1 MQDLGPERSGKRVNV
16 LLHASSGT
24 RILIRDIT
32 GVISSVEDFMKR
44 AVSISIGSSKRNKAV
59 EVTLL
64 GEKVRIERIG
74 TDGDMEAAAQKY
86 KELDGTVDAFGVG
99 GADLGA
105 IVDGKWYPLHS
116 VAPMVRFVKKTPL
129 VDGGGLK
136 NTLENRAPAFLDAKI
151 RDYINS
157 KGRKAFVVL
166 GMDRWGMSKSFV
178 EAGYETVFGDF
189 MFALDI
195 PIAIRKLNTLKILGG
210 LLFPIVGRLPFE
222 WIYPTGEKQEKRT
235 PKWGKYYAWATVI
248 AGDCHYIKRFMPDDL
263 TGKVIVT
270 NTTTPEDIET
280 FRKVGVKYLVTTTPV
295 LDGRSFGTNMM
306 EAALVAVSGKDR
318 PLSWDELSELID
330 RLGFE
335 PQLQELN

>member
-1 MQDLGPERSGKRVNV
+1 
-16 LLHASSGT
+16 
-24 RILIRDIT
+24 
-32 GVISSVEDFMKR
+32 MKR

-74 TDGDMEAAAQKY
+74 TDGDMEAAALKY
-86 KELDGTVDAFGVG
+86 KELDGKVDAFGVG

-105 IVDGKWYPLHS
+105 LVDGKWFPLYS
-116 VAPMVRFVKKTPL
+116 VQPMVRFVKKTPL

-136 NTLENRAPAFLDAKI
+136 NTLENKAPAFLEAKI
-151 RDYINS
+151 GDYINS
-157 KGRKAFVVL
+157 RGRKVLVAL
-166 GMDRWGMSKSFV
+166 GMDRWGLSKSFV
-178 EAGYETVFGDF
+178 EAGYETIFGDF
-189 MFALDI
+189 MFGLDL
-195 PIAIRKLNTLKILGG
+195 PIAIRKISQLKAMGN
-210 LLFPIVGRLPFE
+210 LLMPIVGRVPFA

-270 NTTTPEDIET
+270 NTTTPEDVET
-280 FRKVGVKYLVTTTPV
+280 FRKAGVKYLVTTTPV

-306 EAALVAVSGKDR
+306 EAALVAVSGKGR
-318 PLSWDELSELID
+318 PLTWPELTEMLD
-330 RLGFE
+330 KLGFE